1 MVKKIPSD
9 ASPEKRDRIIEIR
22 RKAFSD
28 LKSIRNEKSDEIV
41 LMLDLFNGALT
52 LNDILDTD
60 ISILK
65 ALELAKRRLLIRAN
79 EEREKRNNQLG
90 VKSANAKNVRS
101 SKRLT
106 ALESAKNIQNARNK
120 KIKD

>member
-65 ALELAKRRLLIRAN
+65 ALELAKRRLIIRAN

>member
-106 ALESAKNIQNARNK
+106 ALESAKNIQNALNK